1 MGHSGKAKLVPSVF
15 ALEQIP
21 WVRGREEQIP
31 WERCWGKASLIKN
44 GVKGIYRKGRLENPG
59 LTWVSVRTFN

>member
-21 WVRGREEQIP
+21 GTSRRANTLGTMLGQSELNKKWR
-31 WERCWGKASLIKN
+31 
-44 GVKGIYRKGRLENPG
+44 
-59 LTWVSVRTFN
+59 